1 MMVLF
6 ILHTD
11 YGEVACRKFGAGKR
25 LLIAFHGFSED
36 GAAFRALGE
45 QLKDSCTLYAVD
57 LPFHGSTRWLDEEY
71 RPAQL
76 AVVVEAILEK
86 EGSRRFEAVG
96 HSLGARLWLH
106 LLPDFRD
113 RMERL
118 CLLAPDGLQTRWLY
132 LVEWLPGGWRRLA
145 IRWARRP
152 GWILALARLL
162 YRLRLIGP
170 FLLRYLEHHLRE
182 AGRRRRLL
190 HTWLA
195 LSHFRLNGD
204 KGRRLIQQAAVPVLV
219 LLGDKDRLVRPEVI
233 RRRLGGTAG
242 VEILTVDANHRS
254 ICRRAAPFLRVAP
267 GGASG

>member
-1 MMVLF
+1 MEPS

-11 YGEVACRKFGAGKR
+11 SGEVAYRKFGSGRR

-45 QLKDSCTLYAVD
+45 QLEGSCTLYAVD
-57 LPFHGSTRWLDEEY
+57 LPFHGSTRWLGDGY

-76 AVVVEAILEK
+76 AAIVEAILER
-86 EGSRRFEAVG
+86 ESARRFEAVG

-106 LLPDFRD
+106 LLPAFRE

-132 LVEWLPGGWRRLA
+132 LVEWLPTGWRRLA

-152 GWILALARLL
+152 GWILALARLSS
-162 YRLRLIGP
+162 RFRLIGP
-170 FLLRYLEHHLRE
+170 FLLRYLEHHLGE
-182 AGRRRRLL
+182 AARRRRLL

-195 LSHFRLNGD
+195 LSHFRLSGN
-204 KGRRLIQQAAVPVLV
+204 KGRHLIQQAKVPVLV
-219 LLGDKDRLVRPEVI
+219 LLGDKDRLVRPEAI
-233 RRRLGGTAG
+233 RRCLAGTAG
-242 VEILTVDANHRS
+242 VQIFKVNATHRS
-254 ICRRAAPFLRVAP
+254 ICQRAAPFLRVAP
-267 GGASG
+267 GGE